1 MMKIPRIKQ
10 VTKVLGDRGGY
21 EIMNLIEKYP
31 TLLPS
36 AVSIIMLILAIPTGW
51 PYGYYTL
58 LRLVVCGTSLF
69 IAYKAYEFNRKVWM
83 YVMGF
88 IALLFNPV
96 IPVHLD
102 KEIWVVIDVIVAIVI
117 FVSIWRVKK

>member
-1 MMKIPRIKQ
+1 
-10 VTKVLGDRGGY
+10 
-21 EIMNLIEKYP
+21 MNLIERHP
-31 TLLPS
+31 TLIPS
-36 AVSIIMLILAIPTGW
+36 IVSTIMLILAIPTGW

-69 IAYKAYEFNRKVWM
+69 IAYKAYEFSRIVWV
-83 YVMGF
+83 YIMGF

-117 FVSIWRVKK
+117 FVSIWLVKEPNK